1 MYNGV
6 NEVKLMENK
15 KILTIQDIS
24 CYGQCSITVALP
36 ILSAFGFETAILPS
50 AILSTHTSGF
60 KNFTV
65 HDLSDEIP
73 LIVNHWKNEGIKYDV
88 LYSAYLGEI
97 RHIDLV
103 LEIKK
108 SLLKDGALFLVDPV
122 MGDNGKLYPAF
133 NNDYVLNMR
142 RLIKEADIII
152 PNLTEACFLTDI
164 PYLEKYDE
172 AYILNILNKLHELG
186 SKDVVL
192 TGVSYRD
199 GYIGIASLI
208 NGEHHYYEHKKIAK
222 SYHGTGD
229 VYTSSFLGAYL
240 KNHDILKSIEL
251 AAEFVVASISN
262 TLDDPNHNYGVKF
275 EPLLA
280 HFAGGKK

>member
-1 MYNGV
+1 M
-6 NEVKLMENK
+6 NK
-15 KILTIQDIS
+15 KVLTIQDIS

-73 LIVNHWKNEGIKYDV
+73 LIINHWKNEGIKYDV
-88 LYSAYLGEI
+88 LYSAYLGEV

-103 LEIKK
+103 LDIKK
-108 SLLKDGALFLVDPV
+108 DLLNKDALFLVDPV

-133 NNDYVLNMR
+133 DMNYVQAMK
-142 RLIKEADIII
+142 RLVAVADIII
-152 PNLTEACFLTDI
+152 PNLTEAAFLTGE
-164 PYLEKYDE
+164 PYLENYDE
-172 AYILNILNKLHELG
+172 KYIKDILNKLHALG
-186 SKDVVL
+186 AKDVVL
-192 TGVSYRD
+192 TGVSFKE
-199 GYIGIASLI
+199 GSIGIASLI
-208 NGEHHYYEHKKIAK
+208 KGEYHYYEHRKITK

-240 KNHDILKSIEL
+240 KNNDIQESIKL
-251 AAEFVVASISN
+251 AAEFVVKAIEN

-280 HFAGGKK
+280 HFAGGKR

>member
-1 MYNGV
+1 MN
-6 NEVKLMENK
+6 NK

-73 LIVNHWKNEGIKYDV
+73 LIVNHWKNEGIKFDV
-88 LYSAYLGEI
+88 LYSAYLGEVK
-97 RHIDLV
+97 HIDLV
-103 LEIKK
+103 LNIKK
-108 SLLKDGALFLVDPV
+108 DLLKDNALFLVDPV

-133 NNDYVLNMR
+133 DMNYVEAMR
-142 RLIKEADIII
+142 RLVKEADIII
-152 PNLTEACFLTDI
+152 PNLTEAC
-164 PYLEKYDE
+164 YLVNEKYKEKYDE
-172 AYILNILNKLHELG
+172 SYILNILNKLNKLG
-186 SKDVVL
+186 AKNVVL
-192 TGVSYRD
+192 TGVSYKE
-199 GYIGIASLI
+199 GFIGIASLI
-208 NGEHHYYEHKKIAK
+208 KGEYHYYEHRKISK

-229 VYTSSFLGAYL
+229 VYTSSFLGEYL
-240 KNHDILKSIEL
+240 KTNDINKSIEL
-251 AAEFVVASISN
+251 AASFVVEAITN

-275 EPLLA
+275 ESVLSKY
-280 HFAGGKK
+280 AGGNK

>member
-1 MYNGV
+1 MN
-6 NEVKLMENK
+6 NK

-73 LIVNHWKNEGIKYDV
+73 LIVNHWKNEGIKFDV
-88 LYSAYLGEI
+88 LYSAYLGEV

-103 LEIKK
+103 LNIKK
-108 SLLKDGALFLVDPV
+108 DLLKDNALFLVDPV

-133 NNDYVLNMR
+133 NNDYVIAMR
-142 RLIKEADIII
+142 RLVKEADIII
-152 PNLTEACFLTDI
+152 PNLTEAC
-164 PYLEKYDE
+164 YLVNEEYKEKYDE
-172 AYILNILNKLHELG
+172 SYILNILNKLNKLG
-186 SKDVVL
+186 AKNVVL
-192 TGVSYRD
+192 TGVSYKE
-199 GYIGIASLI
+199 GFIGIASLI
-208 NGEHHYYEHKKIAK
+208 KGEYHYYEHRKISK

-229 VYTSSFLGAYL
+229 VYTSSFLGEYL
-240 KNHDILKSIEL
+240 KTNDINKAIEL
-251 AAEFVVASISN
+251 AASFVVEAITN

-275 EPLLA
+275 ESVLSKY
-280 HFAGGKK
+280 AGGNK

>member
-1 MYNGV
+1 MN
-6 NEVKLMENK
+6 NK

-73 LIVNHWKNEGIKYDV
+73 LIVNHWKNEGIKFDV
-88 LYSAYLGEI
+88 LYSAYLGEV

-103 LEIKK
+103 LNIKK
-108 SLLKDGALFLVDPV
+108 DLLKDNALFLVDPV

-133 NNDYVLNMR
+133 DMNYVEAMR
-142 RLIKEADIII
+142 RLVKEADIII
-152 PNLTEACFLTDI
+152 PNLTEAC
-164 PYLEKYDE
+164 YLVNEEYKEKYDE
-172 AYILNILNKLHELG
+172 SYILNILNKLNKLG
-186 SKDVVL
+186 AKNVVL
-192 TGVSYRD
+192 TGVSYKE
-199 GYIGIASLI
+199 GFIGIASLI
-208 NGEHHYYEHKKIAK
+208 KGEYHYYEHRKISK

-229 VYTSSFLGAYL
+229 VYTSSFLGEYL
-240 KNHDILKSIEL
+240 KTNDINKAIEL
-251 AAEFVVASISN
+251 AASFVVESITN

-275 EPLLA
+275 ESVLSKY
-280 HFAGGKK
+280 AGGNK